1 MEGVKLDMW
10 GYEVRTS
17 SDSCISAINSYYH
30 QVCLFLFLSWCLT
43 WFLFWNGL
51 WFMDDIKVLSYG
63 RERSVILEALV
74 HDKDCVLANILA
86 ASFLCSS
93 DPSRAPSHIQA
104 AKSLLVSLLFWLDM
118 GTWPFFVFTSF
129 FFWVLSEIS
138 LFCTRSKRPSTRK
151 LFLML

>member
-1 MEGVKLDMW
+1 
-10 GYEVRTS
+10 
-17 SDSCISAINSYYH
+17 
-30 QVCLFLFLSWCLT
+30 
-43 WFLFWNGL
+43 
-51 WFMDDIKVLSYG
+51 MDDIKVLSYG

-93 DPSRAPSHIQA
+93 DPFRAPSHIQA
-104 AKSLLVSLLFWLDM
+104 AKSLLVSLFFWLGM

-138 LFCTRSKRPSTRK
+138 LFYTRSKRPSTEK

>member
-1 MEGVKLDMW
+1 
-10 GYEVRTS
+10 
-17 SDSCISAINSYYH
+17 
-30 QVCLFLFLSWCLT
+30 
-43 WFLFWNGL
+43 
-51 WFMDDIKVLSYG
+51 MDDIKVLSYG

-74 HDKDCVLANILA
+74 HDKECVLANILA
-86 ASFLCSS
+86 ATFLCSS

-104 AKSLLVSLLFWLDM
+104 AKSLLVSLFFGLGM

-138 LFCTRSKRPSTRK
+138 LFCTRSKRPSTEK

>member
-1 MEGVKLDMW
+1 
-10 GYEVRTS
+10 
-17 SDSCISAINSYYH
+17 
-30 QVCLFLFLSWCLT
+30 
-43 WFLFWNGL
+43 
-51 WFMDDIKVLSYG
+51 MDDIKVLSYG

-93 DPSRAPSHIQA
+93 HPSRALSHIQA
-104 AKSLLVSLLFWLDM
+104 AKSLLVSLLFWLGM

>member
-1 MEGVKLDMW
+1 
-10 GYEVRTS
+10 
-17 SDSCISAINSYYH
+17 
-30 QVCLFLFLSWCLT
+30 
-43 WFLFWNGL
+43 
-51 WFMDDIKVLSYG
+51 MDDIKVLSYG

-118 GTWPFFVFTSF
+118 GTWPFFVFTGF
-129 FFWVLSEIS
+129 FGFYLKFRYSAQGASDQVRESC
-138 LFCTRSKRPSTRK
+138 F
-151 LFLML
+151 

>member
-1 MEGVKLDMW
+1 
-10 GYEVRTS
+10 
-17 SDSCISAINSYYH
+17 
-30 QVCLFLFLSWCLT
+30 
-43 WFLFWNGL
+43 
-51 WFMDDIKVLSYG
+51 MDDIKVLSYG

-129 FFWVLSEIS
+129 SFWVLSEIS